1 MPDTYQVQ
9 PRSVVGKAVRRL
21 RGEGVLPASI
31 YGRGLESVAVQLPYV
46 VARDLM
52 NSHGYNS
59 LINVQVEGE
68 AKARPVVV
76 KQVDQHPVT
85 RELWHLDFYQVDLS
99 RKISGPV
106 TVQFVDESPAVREQ
120 GGVLVIH
127 ADTVEVEALPAD
139 MPEALQ
145 VSLAALDEYDTY
157 LYAKDIATGEGVE
170 IVSDPEYLLAAVTR
184 PRLAAEAEAELAE
197 GEQVEGAVEGEG
209 DEAEAAE
216 GEESSEETS
225 EE

>member
-1 MPDTYQVQ
+1 MPDTYQLQ

-184 PRLAAEAEAELAE
+184 PRLAAEVEAELAE